1 MWIIEDG
8 LDGTATGVR
17 WDPLET
23 AATLSDGDRVASY
36 SNFSPVL
43 VGRGT
48 RSVTGKTGGKWY
60 VEIRSLYFRP
70 DRVFCG
76 FDIDGDQDLFSDA
89 PTDFVGPATMASTT
103 PFASTVE
110 AVTVDASGT
119 PIELACGDAIALALD
134 LDAGKL
140 WIGALNPWEREVSWH
155 GAADPASGSGAQF
168 TALPAGTYHL
178 FCALTA
184 NDEALHASMEIPEI
198 ARGRPP
204 GGFTV
209 W

>member
-1 MWIIEDG
+1 MWIIEDSLG
-8 LDGTATGVR
+8 GTATGVR
-17 WDPLET
+17 WNPLDT
-23 AATLSDGDRVASY
+23 AATLSAGNRIASL
-36 SNFSPVL
+36 SNFSPVV

-48 RSVTGKTGGKWY
+48 RSLNGKTGGKWY
-60 VEIRSLYFRP
+60 VELRSLHFRP

-89 PTDFVGPATMASTT
+89 PTDFAGPATMASTT
-103 PFASTVE
+103 PLASTVE
-110 AVTVDASGT
+110 AVTVDPSGAA
-119 PIELACGDAIALALD
+119 IELASGDAIALALD

-140 WIGALNPWEREVSWH
+140 WIGALRPWEQQVSWH
-155 GAADPASGSGAQF
+155 GDANPASGSGAQF

-184 NDEALHASMEIPEI
+184 NDEALHASMEIPEV

-204 GGFTV
+204 SGFAV